1 VSLTVRELIGL
12 PHLRIEVVA
21 GEVGLDRVVTWA
33 HASDLDEPW
42 GWLSGGELLLK
53 NGRSM
58 PRGDLSQ
65 CAFLEGLG
73 RAQISALIIGSDPE
87 SPPLAPTALTRAEQL
102 GIPVLRVPYS
112 MSFIVLSRTV
122 ADAVSDER
130 TARIA
135 RTERIYDSISA
146 AVSDQDPRAFL
157 ARLSSEF
164 GCSLFVVDAE
174 TLEPVLEGTSALSP
188 TTSTALVEEIQR
200 RGTAL
205 PGTVRVKSPRGHNVL
220 AVEIPYE
227 VPTYLVAEFTR
238 AQAPDVLLLQHAAT
252 AVAVEVA
259 HESFRADHH
268 RQLGTELF
276 AQLADGSIDSVAG
289 AAQLR
294 LYGLAPGDAR
304 LLAISGVDP
313 LQERQLQIGLRRR
326 KISHLFWRREGTL
339 FILLTVTSSTSPLL
353 GRLTTTGTVGQS
365 APLRD
370 ASRTPSAMREAI
382 WALAGTNRDR
392 PFISFEDAA
401 PLAGLH
407 SPEEAQALVT
417 SVLGPILD
425 YDKAHGTDLLESL
438 EVFLNSQRSWQ
449 RCAEALHVHRQTVI
463 YRMRRVEQLTSRT
476 LADTA
481 DLAILWLALAA
492 FDVLNLKEK

>member
-1 VSLTVRELIGL
+1 MALTVRELVGL

-21 GEVGLDRVVTWA
+21 GEVGLDHVVTWA

-42 GWLSGGELLLK
+42 VWLSGGEVLLK

-58 PRGDLSQ
+58 PRHDLDQ
-65 CAFLEGLG
+65 CAFLEGLS
-73 RAQISALIIGSDPE
+73 RAQVSALIIGSDPE
-87 SPPLAPTALTRAEQL
+87 SPPLAPVALARAEQL
-102 GIPVLRVPYS
+102 GIPVLRVAYS

-135 RTERIYDSISA
+135 RTERIYDSINA
-146 AVSDQDPRAFL
+146 AVSSQDPRAFL
-157 ARLSSEF
+157 TRLGSEC

-174 TLEPVLEGTSALSP
+174 TLDPVLEATAALSS
-188 TTSTALVEEIQR
+188 TTSMALVGEIQR
-200 RGTAL
+200 LGDAL
-205 PGTVRVKSPRGHNVL
+205 PGSVRVKSPRGHNVL

-227 VPTYLVAEFTR
+227 VPTYLVAEFTH
-238 AQAPDVLLLQHAAT
+238 AQAPDILLLQHAAT

-259 HESFRADHH
+259 HESLRADHQ

-276 AQLADGSIDSVAG
+276 AQLADGSINNVAG

-294 LYGLAPGDAR
+294 LYGLATSDAR
-304 LLAISGVDP
+304 LLAISGADP
-313 LQERQLQIGLRRR
+313 LQERRLHIGLRRR
-326 KISHLFWRREGTL
+326 KISHLLWRREGTL
-339 FILLTVTSSTSPLL
+339 FILLTITSSASPLL

-382 WALAGTNRDR
+382 WALAGASRDR
-392 PFISFEDAA
+392 PFTSFEEAA
-401 PLAGLH
+401 PVPGLH
-407 SPEEAQALVT
+407 SPEEAQSLVT
-417 SVLGPILD
+417 SVLGPLLD
-425 YDKAHGTDLLESL
+425 YDNAHGTDLLESL
-438 EVFLNSQRSWQ
+438 ETFLNSQRSWQ

-481 DLAILWLALAA
+481 DLAVLWLALAA
-492 FDVLNLKEK
+492 FNVLRLKEK

>member
-1 VSLTVRELIGL
+1 MSLTVRELIGF

-21 GEVGLDRVVTWA
+21 EGSGLDHVITWA

-42 GWLSGGELLLK
+42 FWLSGGELLLK

-58 PRGDLSQ
+58 PRRDLDQ

-73 RAQISALIIGSDPE
+73 RAQISALIIGADPK
-87 SPPLAPTALTRAEQL
+87 SPPLAPKALTRAEQL

-135 RTERIYDSISA
+135 RTERIYDSINA
-146 AVSDQDPRAFL
+146 AVSGQDPRAFL
-157 ARLSSEF
+157 TRLSLEF

-174 TLEPVLEGTSALSP
+174 TLDPVLDGTVALSS
-188 TTSTALVEEIQR
+188 TTSTALFAEIQR
-200 RGTAL
+200 LGSAL
-205 PGTVRVKSPRGHNVL
+205 PGSVRAKSRRGHNVL

-227 VPTYLVAEFTR
+227 VPTYLVAEFTH
-238 AQAPDVLLLQHAAT
+238 AQAPDILLMQHAAT

-259 HESFRADHH
+259 HESLRADHQ

-276 AQLADGSIDSVAG
+276 AQLADGSFDNVAG

-294 LYGLAPGDAR
+294 LYGLTTSDAR
-304 LLAISGVDP
+304 LLAISGADP
-313 LQERQLQIGLRRR
+313 LQERRLHIGLRRR
-326 KISHLFWRREGTL
+326 KISHLLWRRESTL
-339 FILLTVTSSTSPLL
+339 FILLAITPSASLLL

-370 ASRTPSAMREAI
+370 ASRTPSALREAI
-382 WALAGTNRDR
+382 WALAGASPER
-392 PFISFEDAA
+392 PFASFEEAA
-401 PLAGLH
+401 PVPGLR
-407 SPEEAQALVT
+407 SPEEAQSLVT
-417 SVLGPILD
+417 TVLGPLLD
-425 YDKAHGTDLLESL
+425 YDNAHGTNLLESL
-438 EVFLNSQRSWQ
+438 EVFLSSQRSWQ
-449 RCAEALHVHRQTVI
+449 RCAQALNVHRQTVI

-481 DLAILWLALAA
+481 DLAVLWLALAA
-492 FDVLNLKEK
+492 FNILRIKEK